1 MYQAY
6 CKDTAFEPLGRS
18 TLFYILKSCAASK
31 RTNLHGLDNIAA
43 EGVEGYQALHE
54 FTDKLKEINVIST
67 EQHTELNNMLTAS
80 KIYMKT
86 DFRLHVQESDM
97 CGDHCIKWSLSDP
110 CYDIKHT
117 RPYSDGLGNEVFATQ
132 IQRKA
137 NIWFGQKGKNW
148 HVTVCIFKDQ
158 ENAMKQ
164 KTLTH
169 VLDSAKQDWFSVTSL
184 LENVLVTMKE
194 QLPHIKRLCYELT
207 TQDAITVAICGIQI
221 KHYCYSEPQAGK
233 SYCDSKIAHM
243 RTKMK
248 TYVAIGNDIVSASD
262 MKTALDFGIGFNFNE
277 MTELANNKLTEHR
290 SGCIVH
296 EAFKVPSTS
305 TGKIKTVAKNNSND
319 TLGEACP
326 VENTESIHQ
335 DETNTALF
343 FCPEVGC
350 VRKFITYKGMEN
362 HVLCGKHTLQLEK
375 KTTYDK
381 IREQWASL
389 CNDVVITC
397 KTLSSPNSSVEN
409 TLSCEQMGWALKK
422 GKRTV
427 RFPERVK
434 KILTDKFLDGVKSG
448 KKSNPVEVCEQMKSL
463 RDSV

>member
-1 MYQAY
+1 M
-6 CKDTAFEPLGRS
+6 S
-18 TLFYILKSCAASK
+18 
-31 RTNLHGLDNIAA
+31 H
-43 EGVEGYQALHE
+43 
-54 FTDKLKEINVIST
+54 KLKKINSYNDVKIS
-67 EQHTELNNMLTAS
+67 EQ
-80 KIYMKT
+80 
-86 DFRLHVQESDM
+86 
-97 CGDHCIKWSLSDP
+97 
-110 CYDIKHT
+110 
-117 RPYSDGLGNEVFATQ
+117 GL
-132 IQRKA
+132 ILRKA
-137 NIWFGQKGKNW
+137 
-148 HVTVCIFKDQ
+148 
-158 ENAMKQ
+158 
-164 KTLTH
+164 
-169 VLDSAKQDWFSVTSL
+169 
-184 LENVLVTMKE
+184 
-194 QLPHIKRLCYELT
+194 Y
-207 TQDAITVAICGIQI
+207 
-221 KHYCYSEPQAGK
+221 
-233 SYCDSKIAHM
+233 
-243 RTKMK
+243 
-248 TYVAIGNDIVSASD
+248 
-262 MKTALDFGIGFNFNE
+262 GIGKGHLISFNE

-296 EAFKVPSTS
+296 EAFNVPSTS
-305 TGKIKTVAKNNSND
+305 TGKNKTVAKNNSND

-335 DETNTALF
+335 DETNTAVF

-463 RDSV
+463 RDSVGKRLFRVDEWLNVAQIASYFSRLAGKAFSVQTPVKQEEIYDDDLMAALSAIEEQVLMDNINE